1 MTVLQTRSP
10 TNLRH
15 FPDRIGIGIV
25 AFTPRVKES
34 RLRNLGNFY
43 LWNLEYPQGVQNPSN
58 NDWNTESKFHQ
69 QILESS
75 TLESGIHGVESRIQD
90 CPGFPYMGQ
99 CFWFRGENR
108 NTSKKYLSAEQWTEP
123 STHSTPSNYIAYAET
138 RTQATLVGG
147 VKS

>member
-15 FPDRIGIGIV
+15 FPDRIGIGNV

-58 NDWNTESKFHQ
+58 NDWNAESKFHQ

-75 TLESGIHGVESRIQD
+75 TLES
-90 CPGFPYMGQ
+90 
-99 CFWFRGENR
+99 
-108 NTSKKYLSAEQWTEP
+108 
-123 STHSTPSNYIAYAET
+123 
-138 RTQATLVGG
+138 
-147 VKS
+147 